1 MKNGMNQG
9 TGQNETMAEITNVKI
24 TDNSKEYLKAL
35 DSIIDRALKRIGVAA
50 VSHAAEVTPV
60 DTGLARNSIT
70 FALGGEEPTIKS
82 YQSNATRKNGQP
94 TPIKKGSYSGT
105 APNKEKTVFIGSNV
119 EYFPG
124 LEEGTSQSK
133 EMSHMLRKAVTNY
146 GDEYKGFLKEELQ
159 KENP

>member
-1 MKNGMNQG
+1 MADI
-9 TGQNETMAEITNVKI
+9 TGVKI

-35 DSIIDRALKRIGVAA
+35 DSTIERALKRIGVAA
-50 VSHAAEVTPV
+50 VSHAADVTPV

-82 YQSNATRKNGQP
+82 YQSNATRRNGQP
-94 TPIKKGSYSGT
+94 TKVKKGSYSGT
-105 APNKEKTVFIGSNV
+105 APAKEKTVFIGSNV
-119 EYFPG
+119 EYFRG
-124 LEEGTSQSK
+124 LEEGTSNSK

-146 GDEYKGFLKEELQ
+146 GEEYRQFLKEELE

>member
-1 MKNGMNQG
+1 MP
-9 TGQNETMAEITNVKI
+9 EIQSVKI

-35 DSIIDRALKRIGVAA
+35 DSTIDRALKRIGVAA

-82 YQSNATRKNGQP
+82 YQSNAVRRNGQP
-94 TPIKKGSYSGT
+94 TEVKKGSYKGT
-105 APNKEKTVFIGSNV
+105 APKKDKTVFIGSNV
-119 EYFPG
+119 EYFRG

-133 EMSHMLRKAVTNY
+133 EMSHMLRKAVTNF
-146 GDEYKGFLKEELQ
+146 GDEYKRFLKEELE